1 MFYQAYDFNQVLCWE
16 LPSGASTTSMFTGCC
31 TCTGC
36 VGVVTGDYG
45 CGIPDTAGLQAAVT
59 AWCANPATA
68 AVKYGNIT
76 TWITSEVTSMANLI
90 YIYCNGDTITQNT
103 FNEDISRWDVSSA
116 TSFAN
121 TFRSADA
128 FNQDLSKWTVS
139 RSTTFQYMFSQAYD
153 FNQVLCWELPT
164 GATTLDMFTSCC
176 TCTNCLGQVTG
187 YNDCGC
193 CHDNTELQ
201 TAVTAWCAN
210 PATVARAYGN
220 ITTWNTSEVTSME
233 DLIYS
238 CAGSAAAPRTGTRG
252 TRLQRGSACGPP
264 AAFRA
269 HLGRATPGA

>member
-45 CGIPDTAGLQAAVT
+45 CGIPDTVGLQAAVT

-187 YNDCGC
+187 YNDCSSSQSTRQRTFRVLRVLRPPPCHHPSRLAKRLC
-193 CHDNTELQ
+193 CNSAIRGEEP
-201 TAVTAWCAN
+201 VE
-210 PATVARAYGN
+210 TV
-220 ITTWNTSEVTSME
+220 
-233 DLIYS
+233 
-238 CAGSAAAPRTGTRG
+238 GS
-252 TRLQRGSACGPP
+252 
-264 AAFRA
+264 
-269 HLGRATPGA
+269 